1 MPTPQSVAACFGSY
15 NIKEGC
21 GKMEYTYIDRL
32 KQIKSEK
39 RITNDQ
45 LSEMTGIPLGTL
57 SKILAGISDSPKL
70 SNVVAICAALECS
83 VDYILTGIPENT
95 NNYTLTDREMTMIE
109 NYRKLDAHSRELV
122 TMIIAKESE
131 RGGESVKGNQ
141 ERGFRGQL
149 IQGGGSPRGT
159 AMKSAVGL
167 SRRRISLYDLPVS
180 AGTGVF
186 LTDTE
191 SVEINIPDNP
201 DTSMADFALRIKG
214 NSMEPKYRDGD
225 VLLVEECD
233 SVEYG
238 ELGIFILDGD
248 GYFKKYGGDRLISLN
263 PAYEPILLKN
273 FEEIAC
279 CGRVVGKLK
288 RK

>member
-1 MPTPQSVAACFGSY
+1 
-15 NIKEGC
+15 
-21 GKMEYTYIDRL
+21 MEYTYIDRL
-32 KQIKSEK
+32 KQIKSER

-70 SNVVAICAALECS
+70 SNIVAICAALECS

-95 NNYTLTDREMTMIE
+95 NNYTLSDKEITLIE

-122 TMIIAKESE
+122 AMVISKESE
-131 RGGESVKGNQ
+131 REVGGS
-141 ERGFRGQL
+141 ERGFRGQ
-149 IQGGGSPRGT
+149 IIAGGASVRGA

-167 SRRRISLYDLPVS
+167 SRRKISLYDLPVS
-180 AGTGVF
+180 AGTGVY

-191 SVEINIPDNP
+191 SVEINIPDNSE
-201 DTSMADFALRIKG
+201 TSAADFALRIKG

-248 GYFKKYGGDRLISLN
+248 GYFKKFGGDRLISLN
-263 PAYEPILLKN
+263 PDYEPILLKN
-273 FEEIAC
+273 FEEIVC

>member
-1 MPTPQSVAACFGSY
+1 
-15 NIKEGC
+15 
-21 GKMEYTYIDRL
+21 MEYTYIDRL
-32 KQIKSEK
+32 KQIKSER

-70 SNVVAICAALECS
+70 SNIVAICAALECS

-95 NNYTLTDREMTMIE
+95 NNYTLSDKEIALVE
-109 NYRKLDAHSRELV
+109 NYRKLDPHSRELV
-122 TMIIAKESE
+122 AMVISKESE
-131 RGGESVKGNQ
+131 RESVGN
-141 ERGFRGQL
+141 ERGFRGQ
-149 IQGGGSPRGT
+149 IIAGGASVRGA

-167 SRRRISLYDLPVS
+167 SRRKISLYDLPVS
-180 AGTGVF
+180 AGTGVY
-186 LTDTE
+186 LTDTD
-191 SVEINIPDNP
+191 SVEINIPDNHE
-201 DTSMADFALRIKG
+201 TEVADFALRIKG

-233 SVEYG
+233 AVEYG

-248 GYFKKYGGDRLISLN
+248 GYFKKFGGDRLISLN
-263 PAYEPILLKN
+263 PDYEPILLKN
-273 FEEIAC
+273 FDEIIC

>member
-1 MPTPQSVAACFGSY
+1 
-15 NIKEGC
+15 
-21 GKMEYTYIDRL
+21 MEYTYIDRI
-32 KQIKSEK
+32 KQLKSEK
-39 RITNDQ
+39 KITNDQ

-70 SNVVAICAALECS
+70 SNIVAICAALECS

-95 NNYTLTDREMTMIE
+95 NNYTLNDREITLIE
-109 NYRKLDAHSRELV
+109 NYRKLDPHSRELV
-122 TMIIAKESE
+122 AMVISKESE
-131 RGGESVKGNQ
+131 RGQ
-141 ERGFRGQL
+141 EGVINNNDGRFSGQL
-149 IQGGGSPRGT
+149 IRGRASVRGA
-159 AMKSAVGL
+159 AMKNAIGL
-167 SRRRISLYDLPVS
+167 SKRKISLYDLPVS
-180 AGTGVF
+180 AGTGVY
-186 LTDTE
+186 LTDTQ

-225 VLLVEECD
+225 VLLIEECD

-248 GYFKKYGGDRLISLN
+248 GYFKKFGGDRLISLN
-263 PAYEPILLKN
+263 PDYEPILLKN
-273 FEEIAC
+273 FEEIIC

>member
-1 MPTPQSVAACFGSY
+1 
-15 NIKEGC
+15 
-21 GKMEYTYIDRL
+21 MEYTYIDRL
-32 KQIKSEK
+32 KQIKSERK
-39 RITNDQ
+39 ITNDQ
-45 LSEMTGIPLGTL
+45 LSEMTDIPLGTL

-70 SNVVAICAALECS
+70 SNIVAICAALECS

-95 NNYTLTDREMTMIE
+95 NNYTLDEDEIEMIE
-109 NYRKLDAHSRELV
+109 NYRKLDEHSKELV
-122 TMIIAKESE
+122 AMVVEKEAE
-131 RGGESVKGNQ
+131 RSAPEAESKFGGKVLSTPTSV
-141 ERGFRGQL
+141 RGR
-149 IQGGGSPRGT
+149 
-159 AMKSAVGL
+159 AMKSAAGL
-167 SRRRISLYDLPVS
+167 SRRSISLYDLPVS

-191 SVEINIPDNP
+191 SVDIKIPDTP
-201 DTSMADFALRIKG
+201 GTASADFALRIKG

-233 SVEYG
+233 AVEYG

-263 PAYEPILLKN
+263 PEYSDILLKN
-273 FEEIAC
+273 FDDVSC

>member
-1 MPTPQSVAACFGSY
+1 
-15 NIKEGC
+15 
-21 GKMEYTYIDRL
+21 MEYTYIDRI

-39 RITNDQ
+39 KITNDQ

-70 SNVVAICAALECS
+70 SNIVAICAALECS

-95 NNYTLTDREMTMIE
+95 NNYTLDEREMAMVE
-109 NYRKLDAHSRELV
+109 SYRKLDAHSRELV
-122 TMIIAKESE
+122 AMVISKEAERTLLADKSE
-131 RGGESVKGNQ
+131 RGFGGIIKGGAIS
-141 ERGFRGQL
+141 RGKAL
-149 IQGGGSPRGT
+149 
-159 AMKSAVGL
+159 KSAVGL
-167 SRRRISLYDLPVS
+167 TRRSISLYDLPVS

-191 SVEINIPDNP
+191 SVSINIPDNP
-201 DTSMADFALRIKG
+201 DTSSADFALRIKG
-214 NSMEPKYRDGD
+214 DSMEPKYRDGD

-248 GYFKKYGGDRLISLN
+248 GYFKKFGGDRLISLN
-263 PAYEPILLKN
+263 PDYEPILLKN
-273 FEEIAC
+273 FDEIVC

>member
-1 MPTPQSVAACFGSY
+1 
-15 NIKEGC
+15 
-21 GKMEYTYIDRL
+21 MEYTYIDRL
-32 KQIKSEK
+32 KQIKSER

-70 SNVVAICAALECS
+70 SNIVAICAALECS

-95 NNYTLTDREMTMIE
+95 NNYTLSDKEITLIE

-122 TMIIAKESE
+122 AMVISKESE
-131 RGGESVKGNQ
+131 REAGGS
-141 ERGFRGQL
+141 ERGFRGQ
-149 IQGGGSPRGT
+149 IIAGGASVRGA

-167 SRRRISLYDLPVS
+167 SRRKISLYDLPVS
-180 AGTGVF
+180 AGTGVY

-191 SVEINIPDNP
+191 SVEINIPDNSE
-201 DTSMADFALRIKG
+201 TSAADFALRIKG

-248 GYFKKYGGDRLISLN
+248 GYFKKFGGDRLISLN
-263 PAYEPILLKN
+263 PDYEPILLKN
-273 FEEIAC
+273 FEEIVC

>member
-1 MPTPQSVAACFGSY
+1 
-15 NIKEGC
+15 
-21 GKMEYTYIDRL
+21 MEYTYIDRI
-32 KQIKSEK
+32 KKIKSEK
-39 RITNDQ
+39 KITNDR
-45 LSEMTGIPLGTL
+45 LSEMTEIPLGTL

-70 SNVVAICAALECS
+70 SNIVAICAALECS

-95 NNYTLTDREMTMIE
+95 NNYTLDDREINMIE
-109 NYRKLDAHSRELV
+109 NYRKLDSHSRELV
-122 TMIIAKESE
+122 SLVISKESE
-131 RGGESVKGNQ
+131 RVGAGFGGERIISG
-141 ERGFRGQL
+141 RASA
-149 IQGGGSPRGT
+149 GGAIIRT
-159 AMKSAVGL
+159 NAMKSAAGL
-167 SRRRISLYDLPVS
+167 SRRSIELYDLPVS
-180 AGTGVF
+180 AGPGVYLF
-186 LTDTE
+186 ETQST
-191 SVEINIPDNP
+191 SINIPDNP
-201 DTSMADFALRIKG
+201 ETSGADFALRIKG

-263 PAYEPILLKN
+263 PEYSDILLKN
-273 FEEIAC
+273 FDEVSC

>member
-1 MPTPQSVAACFGSY
+1 MPISANGG
-15 NIKEGC
+15 I
-21 GKMEYTYIDRL
+21 MEYTYIDRL
-32 KQIKSEK
+32 KQIKNER

-45 LSEMTGIPLGTL
+45 LSELTGIPLGTL

-70 SNVVAICAALECS
+70 SNIVAICAALECS

-95 NNYTLTDREMTMIE
+95 NNYTLDDDEIDMIE
-109 NYRKLDAHSRELV
+109 NFRKLDEHSRELV
-122 TMIIAKESE
+122 AMVIEKEAERAASASE
-131 RGGESVKGNQ
+131 ARAGGKILGAPASTRG
-141 ERGFRGQL
+141 R
-149 IQGGGSPRGT
+149 
-159 AMKSAVGL
+159 AMKTAVGL
-167 SRRRISLYDLPVS
+167 SRRSISLYDLPVS

-186 LTDTE
+186 LTDTD
-191 SVEINIPDNP
+191 SVDISIPDTP
-201 DTSMADFALRIKG
+201 GTASADYALRIKG

-263 PAYEPILLKN
+263 PEYADILLKN
-273 FEEIAC
+273 FEDINC
-279 CGRVVGKLK
+279 CGRVIGKLK

>member
-1 MPTPQSVAACFGSY
+1 
-15 NIKEGC
+15 
-21 GKMEYTYIDRL
+21 MEYTYIDRI
-32 KQIKSEK
+32 KQLKSEK
-39 RITNDQ
+39 KITNDA

-70 SNVVAICAALECS
+70 SNIVAICAALECS

-95 NNYTLTDREMTMIE
+95 NNFTLEDREITMIE

-122 TMIIAKESE
+122 AMVISKESE
-131 RGGESVKGNQ
+131 RVAVSDSADRVGGII
-141 ERGFRGQL
+141 RGGALSRGK
-149 IQGGGSPRGT
+149 

-167 SRRRISLYDLPVS
+167 TRRSINLFDLPVS

-191 SVEINIPDNP
+191 SVSINIPDNP
-201 DTSMADFALRIKG
+201 DTSGADFALRIKG

-263 PAYEPILLKN
+263 PDYEPILLKN
-273 FEEIAC
+273 FENIAC

>member
-1 MPTPQSVAACFGSY
+1 
-15 NIKEGC
+15 
-21 GKMEYTYIDRL
+21 MEYTYIDRL
-32 KQIKSEK
+32 KQIKNERK
-39 RITNDQ
+39 ITNDQ

-70 SNVVAICAALECS
+70 SNIVAICAALECS

-95 NNYTLTDREMTMIE
+95 NNYTLDDREIALIE
-109 NYRKLDAHSRELV
+109 SYRKLDPHSRELV
-122 TMIIAKESE
+122 AMVVSKESE
-131 RGGESVKGNQ
+131 RGVDAELYNNDRS
-141 ERGFRGQL
+141 FRGQL
-149 IQGGGSPRGT
+149 IRGNGSVRGQ
-159 AMKSAVGL
+159 AMKTAVGL
-167 SRRRISLYDLPVS
+167 SRRKISLYDLPVS
-180 AGTGVF
+180 AGTGVY

-191 SVEINIPDNP
+191 SVDINIPDNP
-201 DTSMADFALRIKG
+201 DTAMADFALRIKG

-233 SVEYG
+233 AVEYG

-248 GYFKKYGGDRLISLN
+248 GYFKKFGGDRLISLN
-263 PAYEPILLKN
+263 PDYEPILLKN
-273 FEEIAC
+273 FEDIVC

>member
-1 MPTPQSVAACFGSY
+1 
-15 NIKEGC
+15 
-21 GKMEYTYIDRL
+21 MEYTYIDRL
-32 KQIKSEK
+32 KQIKSER

-70 SNVVAICAALECS
+70 SNIVAICAALECS

-95 NNYTLTDREMTMIE
+95 NNYTLSDKEIALVE
-109 NYRKLDAHSRELV
+109 NYRKLDPHSRELV
-122 TMIIAKESE
+122 AMVISKESE
-131 RGGESVKGNQ
+131 RESVGN
-141 ERGFRGQL
+141 ERGFRGQ
-149 IQGGGSPRGT
+149 IIAGGASVRGA

-167 SRRRISLYDLPVS
+167 SRRKISLYDLPVS
-180 AGTGVF
+180 AGTGVY

-191 SVEINIPDNP
+191 SVEINIPDNSE
-201 DTSMADFALRIKG
+201 TSAADFALRIKG

-248 GYFKKYGGDRLISLN
+248 GYFKKFGGDRLISLN
-263 PAYEPILLKN
+263 PDYEPILLKN
-273 FEEIAC
+273 FDEIIC

>member
-1 MPTPQSVAACFGSY
+1 
-15 NIKEGC
+15 
-21 GKMEYTYIDRL
+21 MEYTYIDRI

-57 SKILAGISDSPKL
+57 AKILAGISDSPKL
-70 SNVVAICAALECS
+70 SNIVAICAALECS

-95 NNYTLTDREMTMIE
+95 NNYTLDDREIALVE
-109 NYRKLDAHSRELV
+109 NYRKLDRHSRELV
-122 TMIIAKESE
+122 AMVISKESE
-131 RGGESVKGNQ
+131 RAGDDSRANYSNYNERSFGGQIIRGGTSV
-141 ERGFRGQL
+141 RGM
-149 IQGGGSPRGT
+149 
-159 AMKSAVGL
+159 AMKNAVGL
-167 SRRRISLYDLPVS
+167 SRRKIELYDLPVS
-180 AGTGVF
+180 AGTGVY

-201 DTSMADFALRIKG
+201 ETAQADFALRIKG

-225 VLLVEECD
+225 VLLIEECD
-233 SVEYG
+233 AVEYG

-248 GYFKKYGGDRLISLN
+248 GYFKKFGGDRLISLN
-263 PAYEPILLKN
+263 PEYEPILLKN
-273 FEEIAC
+273 FDEIIC